1 MLGAGLKSGPETRFL
16 RKNLVSK
23 PPALLNAKVSHMLQ
37 YISKRLL
44 LLPFLL
50 FIFSVFA
57 FVIIQAPP
65 GDFVTSYIAELAA
78 SGSSVDQA
86 QIDALRERYG
96 LDQPMVVQYLKW
108 AGNILRGDLGVSLD
122 WKRSNLE
129 LIQERLLLTVMLGGF
144 TFAFTWILAIPI
156 GILSATRQYSFF
168 DYFFTVF
175 NYLGVATPSFMTALV
190 LMWLAFKH
198 FGISVTGLF
207 SSQYVDAPWSW
218 GRLVN
223 LLQHIW
229 LPMVILGMDGTARLA
244 RIMRANLLDELKK
257 PYMEMA
263 RAKGLSEWKLV
274 LKYPV
279 RLAINPL
286 VSTIGWY
293 LPLLFSGSVIVATV
307 LNLPTIGPM
316 LLRALISQ
324 DMFLAGSIILIYCF
338 LAIIGTL
345 MSDILLAWLD
355 PRIRM
360 EA

>member
-1 MLGAGLKSGPETRFL
+1 MF
-16 RKNLVSK
+16 
-23 PPALLNAKVSHMLQ
+23 Q
-37 YISKRLL
+37 YMIKRLL
-44 LLPFLL
+44 LLPLLL

-57 FVIIQAPP
+57 FIIIQAPP

-78 SGSSVDQA
+78 SGSAMDQA
-86 QIDALRERYG
+86 QIDGLRRLYG
-96 LDQPMVVQYLKW
+96 LDQPMYIQYLKW
-108 AGNILRGDLGVSLD
+108 MGRILTGDLGVSLD
-122 WKRSNLE
+122 WRRPITE
-129 LIQERLLLTVMLGGF
+129 LIGERLLLTVTLGAFTFGF
-144 TFAFTWILAIPI
+144 TWVIAIPI

-175 NYLGVATPSFMTALV
+175 NYVGVATPTFMTALV

-207 SSQYVDAPWSW
+207 SPEYVDASWTW
-218 GRLVN
+218 GRVVD
-223 LLQHIW
+223 LLKHLW
-229 LPMVILGMDGTARLA
+229 LPMVILGADGTARLA
-244 RIMRANLLDELKK
+244 RVMRANLLDELQK

-263 RAKGLSEWKLV
+263 RAKGLPEWRLV

-293 LPLLFSGSVIVATV
+293 LPHLFSGSVIVATV
-307 LNLPTIGPM
+307 MNLPTIGPM
-316 LLRALISQ
+316 LLRSLITQ
-324 DMFLAGSIILIYCF
+324 DMYLAGSIILIYCF

-345 MSDILLAWLD
+345 LSDILLAWLD

-360 EA
+360 EES